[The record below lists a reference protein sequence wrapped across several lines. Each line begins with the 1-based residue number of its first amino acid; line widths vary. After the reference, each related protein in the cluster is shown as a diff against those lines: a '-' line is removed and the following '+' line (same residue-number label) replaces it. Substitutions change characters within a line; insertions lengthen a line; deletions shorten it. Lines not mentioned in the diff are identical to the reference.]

1 MTTNPAPG
9 PEVLLPPAQP
19 PTPYPLPGR
28 TITLH
33 PIEESHT
40 QDLWNVVGGTTDPQ
54 KASVWT
60 YLPEGPY
67 PEDTYLDFATSIQ
80 NKTTSKDPLFY
91 MILDH
96 RTNKPQGWIT
106 LMSIVPEHLRLEI
119 GNVLFAPELQRT
131 TGATEAVYLLLRYAF
146 EELGYRRVEWKCNDL
161 NEGSKRAAR
170 RLGNN
175 WILLTQ
181 TTRQHPTMA
190 TTKTALLILDI
201 QKGVTGQILDGST
214 REREESYLQRLAFV
228 VKTARERSIH
238 IIHVKTA
245 FRRGFPDLHPR
256 NPSAQRVILTGKYTD
271 GDESVELHPAVVPHE
286 NDIVTTKR
294 RVSAFVGSDLDVI
307 LRSSHIE
314 NLVVVGFITS
324 GAVLST
330 VRQAA
335 DLDYGLTALEDL
347 CLDRDQEVHDVLM
360 KKVIAKQADVVG
372 SEEWIARL

>member
-1 MTTNPAPG
+1 MTTYPSPG

-19 PTPYPLPGR
+19 PTPHPLPGR
-28 TITLH
+28 TITLL
-33 PIEESHT
+33 PIKESHT
-40 QDLWNVVGGTTDPQ
+40 QDLWNVVGGTTDPL

-91 MILDH
+91 TILDH

-119 GNVLFAPELQRT
+119 GHVLFAPELQRT

-170 RLGNN
+170 RLG
-175 WILLTQ
+175 WILRTK
-181 TTRQHPTMA
+181 TRQHTTMA
-190 TTKTALLILDI
+190 TTKTAFLILDV
-201 QKGVTGQILDGST
+201 QKGVTGQIFDGST
-214 REREESYLQRLAFV
+214 PGREESYLQRLASV
-228 VKTARERSIH
+228 VKAAREKSIH

-256 NPSAQRVILTGKYTD
+256 NPSAQRVIPTGKYTE
-271 GDESVELHPAVVPHE
+271 GDDSVELHPAVAPYE

-294 RVSAFVGSDLDVI
+294 RVSAFVGSDLDVV
-307 LRSSHIE
+307 LRSARIE
-314 NLVVVGFITS
+314 NLVVVGLITS

-335 DLDYGLTALEDL
+335 DLDYRLTVLEDL

-360 KKVIAKQADVVG
+360 RKVIAKQADV
-372 SEEWIARL
+372 EWLASL

>member
-170 RLGNN
+170 RLGFVFEGVFREHMVVKGRNRDTA
-175 WILLTQ
+175 WFSLLRGEWERGVKGGFEAWLDSGNFDEMG
-181 TTRQHPTMA
+181 RQR
-190 TTKTALLILDI
+190 
-201 QKGVTGQILDGST
+201 KGLEGM
-214 REREESYLQRLAFV
+214 REE
-228 VKTARERSIH
+228 
-238 IIHVKTA
+238 
-245 FRRGFPDLHPR
+245 
-256 NPSAQRVILTGKYTD
+256 
-271 GDESVELHPAVVPHE
+271 
-286 NDIVTTKR
+286 
-294 RVSAFVGSDLDVI
+294 
-307 LRSSHIE
+307 
-314 NLVVVGFITS
+314 
-324 GAVLST
+324 
-330 VRQAA
+330 
-335 DLDYGLTALEDL
+335 GLKSL
-347 CLDRDQEVHDVLM
+347 
-360 KKVIAKQADVVG
+360 
-372 SEEWIARL
+372 